1 MVLTA
6 CFVPFFCYIC
16 KYSICLVEKEAVMS
30 FAGHV
35 LDMIRR
41 TEESRRM
48 LQERRD
54 RINDTRQMYVGESRA
69 SHAQGMTSEAY
80 EQACRDI
87 RERERSERRYSL
99 RRGLG
104 LLGIAMGV
112 ILLLLLLFGSFV
124 F

>member
-1 MVLTA
+1 
-6 CFVPFFCYIC
+6 
-16 KYSICLVEKEAVMS
+16 MS

-35 LDMIRR
+35 FDMIRR

-54 RINDTRQMYVGESRA
+54 RINDTRQMYVGENRD

-80 EQACRDI
+80 EQVRRDL
-87 RERERSERRYSL
+87 REREKSERRYSL
-99 RRGLG
+99 RRGLL
-104 LLGIAMGV
+104 LLGIAAGV
-112 ILLLLLLFGSFV
+112 MLLLALLFGGLV